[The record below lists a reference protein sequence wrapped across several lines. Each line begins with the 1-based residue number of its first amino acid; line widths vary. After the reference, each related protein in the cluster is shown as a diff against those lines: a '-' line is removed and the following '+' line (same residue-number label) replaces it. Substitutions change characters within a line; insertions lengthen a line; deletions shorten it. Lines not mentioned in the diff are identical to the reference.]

1 MKSARDI
8 EKAGVAQQVEY
19 GEESVA
25 VNATTSTEDLPLSK
39 PRCVAL
45 VAVLTIASIMSTVA
59 IQDSVTILPT
69 IGRELG
75 IPASRQHWIVLSY
88 NLTFVPFLIFS
99 GRLAD
104 VYGRRRTFLL
114 GSSFFT
120 AASIMA
126 PFVPNESGF
135 DAIRGLQGLSAAA
148 MASAALGILS
158 STFPPGKAK
167 DIAFSFFAI
176 GAPFGF
182 IFGNPLGSLIGEHL
196 PWQWTYWILSIT
208 AGISTTASYSIIPRP
223 PPSPTP
229 SKAST
234 IDWIGAAILTLALIL
249 LVLALSNGNEIGWR
263 TPWIPTLLVLS
274 FLLLASYTYW
284 HHHHST
290 TPNKTPFITP
300 FILTQKQLTPILVVS
315 ALLTASYTI
324 FLTTSLHWFTAY
336 QALSTLQTTFHFL
349 PAGICALLIAA
360 LTSLILSR
368 MPALYILLFSTACVS
383 LSCLL
388 LAIPLPEHMSYWA
401 YGLPGMLLCATGV
414 VTAGAVLTLFV
425 AKMVGAEDA
434 ALGAGLITGMGMV
447 GRVVGGV
454 IVVAVEMEIEG
465 RKKGVA
471 LAPGDEA
478 LKEGIRGM
486 AWFGFAVSVVAAMV
500 VGGFTRGMGVVGGK
514 RINE

>member
-1 MKSARDI
+1 MAKSSEKNVATMESVRDV
-8 EKAGVAQQVEY
+8 EKEGVVQQVECAQ
-19 GEESVA
+19 ESVA
-25 VNATTSTEDLPLSK
+25 VSATTLTEGLPLSK
-39 PRCVAL
+39 ARCVAL
-45 VAVLTIASIMSTVA
+45 VAVLTIASAMS
-59 IQDSVTILPT
+59 
-69 IGRELG
+69 
-75 IPASRQHWIVLSY
+75 
-88 NLTFVPFLIFS
+88 IFS

-158 STFPPGKAK
+158 STFPPRNAK

-176 GAPFGF
+176 GAPLGC

-208 AGISTTASYSIIPRP
+208 AGICTAASHSIIPRP

-234 IDWIGAAILTLALIL
+234 IDWIGAAILTLALIFF
-249 LVLALSNGNEIGWR
+249 VLALSNGNEIGWR

-274 FLLLASYTYW
+274 FFLLASYTYW
-284 HHHHST
+284 HHRLST

-300 FILTQKQLTPILVVS
+300 FILTQKQLTPILVIS
-315 ALLTASYTI
+315 ALVTASYTI
-324 FLTTSLHWFTAY
+324 FLATSLRWFTAY
-336 QALSTLQTTFHFL
+336 QALPTLQILLQFL
-349 PAGICALLIAA
+349 PAGICALLIAVI
-360 LTSLILSR
+360 TPLILSR
-368 MPALYILLFSTACVS
+368 IPGLYILLFSTACVS

-388 LAIPLPEHMSYWA
+388 FAIPLPEHTIYWA
-401 YGLPGMLLCATGV
+401 YGLPGMILCAAGV
-414 VTAGAVLTLFV
+414 VTAGPVLTLFV
-425 AKMVGAEDA
+425 ASAVSEEDS
-434 ALGAGLITGMGMV
+434 ALGAGLITGVGMV
-447 GRVVGGV
+447 GRVIGGV
-454 IVVAVEMEIEG
+454 IATAVEMEIEG
-465 RKKGVA
+465 GEKGVA
-471 LAPGDEA
+471 LAPGGYA

-486 AWFGFAVSVVAAMV
+486 AWFGFAVSVVAVMV
-500 VGGFTRGMGVVGGK
+500 VGGFTRGMGSLGG
-514 RINE
+514 RD